1 MIKLIQFTKAYMIM
15 ILCSFIRFSMDFY
28 FIIYEKTQME
38 EMNCLEF
45 RKNDF
50 V

>member
-1 MIKLIQFTKAYMIM
+1 MLKLIKFIKEYLIMIM
-15 ILCSFIRFSMDFY
+15 CSFIRFAMDFY

-38 EMNCLEF
+38 ERNCLEF